1 MKILFASLRILAGI
15 AIVVAIVGQFA
26 KSSSMTTVNP
36 FNFFGYFTI
45 QSNIIA
51 AVAFLA
57 SAAFI
62 LARKAQPS
70 WVIYLR
76 ALATVVMAIVGIVY
90 NTLLTDV
97 ALENSFNL
105 QWSNDILHLW
115 IPLYAVLDWI
125 LFGDR
130 KDLPFSRL
138 WVMLIYPIVW
148 LGVILVRGATDGWV
162 PYPFLDPATG
172 YGKVAV
178 YCLIIA
184 AVTVLFGYAVYALSR
199 VHILGANRM
208 PTADRLSSADR

>member
-1 MKILFASLRILAGI
+1 VKILFAAFRILAGI
-15 AIVVAIVGQFA
+15 AIVVAIVGQFL
-26 KSSSMTTVNP
+26 KSSSLTTVNP

-51 AVAFLA
+51 AVAFFA
-57 SAAFI
+57 SATFI

-90 NTLLTDV
+90 NTLLADQN
-97 ALENSFNL
+97 LEGSFNL
-105 QWSNDILHLW
+105 PWSNDILHIW
-115 IPLYAVLDWI
+115 IPLYAVLDR
-125 LFGDR
+125 LLYGDR
-130 KDLPFSRL
+130 KDLQFSKL
-138 WVMLIYPIVW
+138 WYMLIYPIVW

-178 YCLIIA
+178 YCLVIA
-184 AVTVLFGYAVYALSR
+184 AVTILFGYGVYALSR
-199 VHILGANRM
+199 VRILGAEAEPR
-208 PTADRLSSADR
+208 